1 MHIRFIENTSS
12 CMRHSDIFKE
22 LYMSHNVT
30 ILAIWNSVDPQRAME
45 WGAVKAGALRFAP
58 GISLVRWAETGAG
71 RGGKR
76 LEKVWR
82 LAAVFRTSFDP
93 DYARSAQK

>member
-1 MHIRFIENTSS
+1 
-12 CMRHSDIFKE
+12 MRHSDIFKE

-76 LEKVWR
+76 LEKVWAQQDLNLR
-82 LAAVFRTSFDP
+82 P
-93 DYARSAQK
+93 KDYESSALTN